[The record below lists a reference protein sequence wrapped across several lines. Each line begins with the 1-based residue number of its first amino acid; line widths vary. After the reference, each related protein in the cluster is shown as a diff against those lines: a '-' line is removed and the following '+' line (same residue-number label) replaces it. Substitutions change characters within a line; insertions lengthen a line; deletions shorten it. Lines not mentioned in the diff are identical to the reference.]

1 MSKDDLILLEEV
13 SGTAQAEALR
23 GLMRAQGIEV
33 LLSQEAAGSSTFPV
47 TFGTLGNVQI
57 LVREEDIEQA
67 REILDEYYSGKFMEQ
82 EIPEDNGDQ

>member
-23 GLMRAQGIEV
+23 GLLKAQGIEV

-57 LVREEDIEQA
+57 LVREEDIQQA
-67 REILDEYYSGKFMEQ
+67 REILDEYYSGEFIE
-82 EIPEDNGDQ
+82 EDNSEDNSDE